1 MSILTEFDFMFNLY
15 LKMVGYEDDGVTTP
29 GGFQILKT
37 SSGVGFTLTKLE
49 VDGHYLSISH

>member
-29 GGFQILKT
+29 GGFQILRA
-37 SSGVGFTLTKLE
+37 SSGVEFTLTKLG
-49 VDGHYLSISH
+49 VVGHYLIVSH